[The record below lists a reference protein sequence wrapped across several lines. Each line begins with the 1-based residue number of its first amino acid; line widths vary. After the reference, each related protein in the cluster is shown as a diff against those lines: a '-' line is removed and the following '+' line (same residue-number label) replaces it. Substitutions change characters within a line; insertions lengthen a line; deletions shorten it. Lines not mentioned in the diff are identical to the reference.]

1 MLGVALSRVC
11 ALLLLVVLSVC
22 CGFRLHQSVLTR
34 QITRLNAAGDDLG
47 SAVGSSKGF
56 IISPSSQH
64 GRDELK
70 IMNHLSQIHM
80 GERAKIGIIGTQELS
95 QTHQQMVELLSYAL
109 VLSGNHVFTSGS
121 VSGSNGTNL
130 AAIRGALRAC
140 NTELLTVVLPQSLV
154 LQPPEMQALLSR
166 VTNLIEMPKN
176 DELDLREAAN
186 LCNRQILARVS
197 KALLFAYH
205 HSETL
210 LSSVSAVTDQI
221 EITKFFLD

>member
-1 MLGVALSRVC
+1 
-11 ALLLLVVLSVC
+11 
-22 CGFRLHQSVLTR
+22 
-34 QITRLNAAGDDLG
+34 
-47 SAVGSSKGF
+47 
-56 IISPSSQH
+56 
-64 GRDELK
+64 
-70 IMNHLSQIHM
+70 
-80 GERAKIGIIGTQELS
+80 
-95 QTHQQMVELLSYAL
+95 
-109 VLSGNHVFTSGS
+109 
-121 VSGSNGTNL
+121 
-130 AAIRGALRAC
+130 
-140 NTELLTVVLPQSLV
+140 
-154 LQPPEMQALLSR
+154 MQLLLSR